1 VIGQTGHADAEAAR
15 RCLRGD
21 LLAEE
26 LSTQA
31 RELVVARL
39 HRQGCTDVAVA
50 SQTGMTTYTAA
61 RIRARL
67 SLPAHPFLTM
77 REALVA
83 PSQQS
88 IKE

>member
-1 VIGQTGHADAEAAR
+1 MISQAGHADAEAAR

-26 LSTQA
+26 LSTTA
-31 RELVVARL
+31 RELVVTWL
-39 HRQGCTDVAVA
+39 HRAGLADREVA

-67 SLPAHPFLTM
+67 ALPAVQP
-77 REALVA
+77 
-83 PSQQS
+83 
-88 IKE
+88 